1 MITTLKDAICEL
13 LERIAGYSDASN
25 AIAICRNELD
35 IAQAFYWEREG
46 LMPGSNYGVN
56 PIIVK
61 GFEKY
66 KKASLSSVEAYRHL
80 RELIGILDS
89 LLVEEVNQRK
99 NMEAIL
105 RLSALSHTAKIYAAT
120 ERQLGGEYL
129 DKA

>member
-1 MITTLKDAICEL
+1 MIATLKDAICEI

-56 PIIVK
+56 PIIVA

-66 KKASLSSVEAYRHL
+66 KKMSLSSVEAYRHL
-80 RELIGILDS
+80 RELIEILDFILS
-89 LLVEEVNQRK
+89 RGPNQK
-99 NMEAIL
+99 KHMEALL
-105 RLSALSHTAKIYAAT
+105 RLSALSYAAKKYAAT